1 MPITHPG
8 IGDVMVERGNMAIAI
23 GAVLLM
29 VNAFGLTTVVDG
41 LVESGVQDNV
51 QASMDEES
59 DFGEEWLT
67 SKSEGLYFAYNI
79 TDTSISTDDPSSN
92 YDYMGPFI

>member
-1 MPITHPG
+1 MLYAYHPLG
-8 IGDVMVERGNMAIAI
+8 GDGDVMVERGNMAIAI

-59 DFGEEWLT
+59 DFGEE
-67 SKSEGLYFAYNI
+67 
-79 TDTSISTDDPSSN
+79 
-92 YDYMGPFI
+92 